1 MKKRT
6 GRVLCAGNT
15 DGNVGRKRDS
25 GLRSREW

>member
-6 GRVLCAGNT
+6 GRVLCGNI